1 MKKKI
6 SCSCARADKH
16 SSNCPIRNVGGLTA
30 DFSDVLK
37 IFDDLTERQKKDL
50 KSRNPK
56 RILKILKQ
64 LEKVWKKNPNL
75 RLGQLIGNA
84 VSGNVYNCEDDELIK
99 KLEKFYRKGK

>member
-37 IFDDLTERQKKDL
+37 IFDDLTELQKKDL

-56 RILKILKQ
+56 RIPKILKR
-64 LEKVWKKNPNL
+64 LERVWKKNPNL
-75 RLGQLIGNA
+75 RLVQLIENA
-84 VSGNVYNCEDDELIK
+84 VRGVI
-99 KLEKFYRKGK
+99 FYFANN